1 MELICV
7 FVDLQ
12 KPYHRVPREEL
23 WYWTKKSKV
32 AEKYASVVEDIYKTV
47 VRCRVEVTDG
57 FKMQLGLY
65 HRCSE
70 SPSLFVIVL
79 DKLAD
84 EVRHGLQCPGMT
96 L

>member
-7 FVDLQ
+7 FVDLE
-12 KPYHRVPREEL
+12 KPYHRVPREEV
-23 WYWTKKSKV
+23 WYWMKKSKV
-32 AEKYASVVEDIYKTV
+32 SEKYASVVEGIDKDSETV
-47 VRCRVEVTDG
+47 VSCRVEVTDG

-79 DKLAD
+79 DKLAH
-84 EVRHGLQCPGMT
+84 EVRHGLQ
-96 L
+96 